1 MSVLDMGSSRSPR
14 RLRDRLIY
22 ALRSGT
28 DNARF
33 CRGEEVWDHQ
43 RITALRSA
51 GVRVRSWARAG
62 GAASATGR
70 RRAASVGFGQA
81 LAHDAAASGAAW
93 TR

>member
-33 CRGEEVWDHQ
+33 CRISDVSASTMWLSRGRVLPRGRPRPSDLQRAPAYPVTPDRPEVSLD
-43 RITALRSA
+43 
-51 GVRVRSWARAG
+51 V
-62 GAASATGR
+62 
-70 RRAASVGFGQA
+70 
-81 LAHDAAASGAAW
+81 
-93 TR
+93 